1 MVLTAFN
8 NDVRDRETFYGS
20 LRVPCRRA
28 VEGNIFSLL
37 PKQWVN
43 INTAMLEATPDKMD
57 TEYVAMLRKCPKGYQ
72 PGAFTHVVSEGMD
85 VFVEYRDV
93 PMDEVSVHEA
103 KGWSLWLAPYAAV
116 QEPVYADKR
125 QVARARDIQRQDRS
139 PVDDSDHFLRQGNA
153 FMRSHLIRSKT
164 PWVKGQLVGPDGGE
178 EAVKNMSPSYLPP
191 ERATEEFVESRSATS
206 ITHVIMR
213 SRPAGV
219 CPGWGGWDEWLD
231 WQSYGRRVPEDKVV
245 DVECSKDALRPFRI
259 ANDAGE
265 TVETVQPHLATST
278 LQSTQKLESLYA
290 NITKNR
296 DYKTAKPK
304 AKAEPKHEPGRT
316 WTTLL

>member
-1 MVLTAFN
+1 MI
-8 NDVRDRETFYGS
+8 RE
-20 LRVPCRRA
+20 
-28 VEGNIFSLL
+28 
-37 PKQWVN
+37 
-43 INTAMLEATPDKMD
+43 
-57 TEYVAMLRKCPKGYQ
+57 CPKGYQ
-72 PGAFTHVVSEGMD
+72 AGAFTHVVSEGRD
-85 VFVEYRDV
+85 VFVQYRDV
-93 PMDEVSVHEA
+93 PMDEVWAQEA
-103 KGWSLWLAPYAAV
+103 TGWTL
-116 QEPVYADKR
+116 
-125 QVARARDIQRQDRS
+125 
-139 PVDDSDHFLRQGNA
+139 
-153 FMRSHLIRSKT
+153 HLIRSKT
-164 PWVKGQLVGPDGGE
+164 PWVKGQLLGPDGAE

-231 WQSYGRRVPEDKVV
+231 WQSYGRGVPKDKVV
-245 DVECSKDALRPFRI
+245 DIECSNDPLKPFRVV
-259 ANDAGE
+259 NDAGE

-290 NITKNR
+290 NINKKR

-304 AKAEPKHEPGRT
+304 AKAEPKPEPGRT